1 MQTTVNLQDPFSY
14 SLISFIIILIP
25 LIILLVIGIIYT
37 VKRVKM
43 QNKKEV
49 IVRKDNIKEISKIK
63 EKYINKLIN
72 IEKSLT
78 ECKISTRKA
87 YQETS
92 SVIRFFVYEIT
103 GIKVQ
108 NYTLQDI
115 KELDMKNL
123 YELMEE
129 YYVPEFAEKSV
140 GDIKSSIEKTRKVI
154 ERWN

>member
-1 MQTTVNLQDPFSY
+1 MQTTVNLQEPFSY
-14 SLISFIIILIP
+14 SLIPIVIISILI
-25 LIILLVIGIIYT
+25 ITLLVIGIIYAIRK
-37 VKRVKM
+37 VRI
-43 QNKKEV
+43 QNKEEI
-49 IVRKDNIKEISKIK
+49 IVKKDNIKEISKIK
-63 EKYINKLIN
+63 EKYINKLIS

-78 ECKISTRKA
+78 DSKISTRRA

-92 SVIRFFVYEIT
+92 SVIRFFVYEMT

-115 KELDMKNL
+115 KELNMKSL
-123 YELMEE
+123 YELVEE

-154 ERWN
+154 EKWN

>member
-1 MQTTVNLQDPFSY
+1 MQTTVNLQEPFSY
-14 SLISFIIILIP
+14 SLIPIVIISILI
-25 LIILLVIGIIYT
+25 ITLLVIGIIYAIRK
-37 VKRVKM
+37 VRI
-43 QNKKEV
+43 QNKEEI
-49 IVRKDNIKEISKIK
+49 IVKKDNIKEISKIK
-63 EKYINKLIN
+63 EKYINKLIS

-78 ECKISTRKA
+78 DSKISTRRA

-92 SVIRFFVYEIT
+92 SVIRFFVYEMT

-115 KELDMKNL
+115 KELNMKSL
-123 YELMEE
+123 YELVEE